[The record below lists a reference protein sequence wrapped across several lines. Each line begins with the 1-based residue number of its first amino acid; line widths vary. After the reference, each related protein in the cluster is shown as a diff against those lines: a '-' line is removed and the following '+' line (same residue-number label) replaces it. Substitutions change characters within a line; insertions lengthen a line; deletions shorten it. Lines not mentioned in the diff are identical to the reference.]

1 MMEREKQIIGAL
13 IVIIMIL
20 LVVTTYSLTINTLQ
34 PQNQTHKGSV
44 ANLTGNNTTLNS
56 TAVTPSNTHSN
67 DNDGDEKTF
76 PGPHGE
82 GSYHVGDVV
91 DDHDNLMQLQSDG
104 QWVKIGVA
112 EHNDKPDTSSNNGN
126 NVEKKDDSNDQS
138 DEDLELYIDDFGR
151 ASLGHWDNDGRF
163 EVVEQL

>member
-13 IVIIMIL
+13 IIIIMVL
-20 LVVTTYSLTINTLQ
+20 LVVTTYSLTINLQ

-56 TAVTPSNTHSN
+56 TAVTSGNSN
-67 DNDGDEKTF
+67 DNGGNDEKTF

-112 EHNDKPDTSSNNGN
+112 EHNDKPDTSSNNDKSNENQNDYQESSSSSDDKYLSSDDYYVSDAGF
-126 NVEKKDDSNDQS
+126 VISKDHP
-138 DEDLELYIDDFGR
+138 R
-151 ASLGHWDNDGRF
+151 W
-163 EVVEQL
+163 